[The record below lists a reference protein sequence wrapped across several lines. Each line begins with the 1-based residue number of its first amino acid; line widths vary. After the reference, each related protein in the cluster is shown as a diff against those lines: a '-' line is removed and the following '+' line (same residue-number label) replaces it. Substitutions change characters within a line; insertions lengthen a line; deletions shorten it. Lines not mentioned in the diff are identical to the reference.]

1 MEEIMNGIVKTGK
14 TPEDS
19 VLFDRLEHYTT
30 KIPVPYVKKI
40 TWSKIEHLYIFG
52 TSNSHPNP
60 DTMQELAPGAYVD
73 VFGKWVLVA
82 GAADKDVQKLLDRC
96 SSRLEKL
103 TIRFTGIQELN
114 VRRLTSLRSL
124 TLDQNRKFHIL
135 WGLEQLQQ
143 LRKLYLT
150 WNTMTELVLT
160 QILPELKT
168 LDIHNSSISDL
179 TFLRRCPEL
188 QVANL
193 SRTAVTTLPDLSGLL
208 QLKVLNF
215 EYSTLRDLGTA
226 PLPKNLTVLN
236 LHKTEIVEL
245 PYSISQLRKLQILD
259 LSSLRLKQLPAWLPD
274 LELEFTCGE
283 GDGIRLKDTTV
294 PGVDMSI
301 FDQNREMIVQWFHQT
316 RRKDTHALFVSY
328 ASRFLGIDHDMP
340 HFLDE
345 ILKFRSENFQ
355 SIISQEQLA
364 SIMQKFDLKFDVI
377 DRDHLHFDEQFSH
390 GKSSNFNFEILRS
403 ELQQKAE
410 AALQQNLRTSYT
422 DYRNRIP
429 PEIAPRWLCGRYT
442 PPEGFD
448 AKDWSFDSYRKAWE
462 LGEPLFYPDGEPQ
475 GKPLNELKIV
485 FLGDGEAGKSHTIA
499 RLLQDGQQVNDFK
512 NSSTPGIVIKD
523 KYYTINGKK
532 IQVHFWDFGGQEI
545 LHSMHRMFLTE
556 KTLYVVVLNVREG
569 NQDERARYWLHNLRS
584 FASGAPAMLVLN
596 KMDMNKNAS
605 VNEKDLRA
613 MYPSL
618 TRIVKMSALEDSDE
632 YFRQNFINVLEEQ
645 IGSFE
650 YLESPFLPAW
660 SRLKNRLQKMKD
672 SYIRGE
678 AYRKL
683 CNECG
688 VEGSDDVRIG
698 LLNWFSNLGVSFS
711 YNDSYELKDYVVL
724 RPDWI
729 TNAVYII
736 LFNKINEVKNGLVNR
751 EVIHRMLQSKD
762 TDTVR
767 RTMEEAT
774 YTVEEVNYVLSVFRK
789 FRLSFLVDN
798 QREFMPMLCDANSTD
813 AAAVYSQD
821 PDALEFRIHY
831 DYLPNNVIH
840 RLMVE
845 RRQELDIQNVWLTG
859 ARFVWGKTGLSAV
872 VKSEGNLLRIMVRSD
887 NRTYKAPMY
896 LNELKAD
903 LEDISKEMGLTM
915 SRTEVAYKHAGT
927 VECFSYRMLMNC
939 LKAGLKYVASEYSD
953 ELIAVDS
960 ILKQSDHPAD
970 QRRSRLLKDITLACE
985 KLQDNQDFWDKGE
998 NSRTTYIR
1006 DLLTAKGYIVLDQH
1020 LGGIS
1025 QGGKQAGELDLEIRL
1040 EADAQWTIFEALNL
1054 ENDAPSGIGYWNNHL
1069 IRLLDNY
1076 NSAGRPFLFHVS
1088 YVRCNKDRFQE
1099 LCGNYEKH
1107 ICTYSPHGFNILRD
1121 RVKQLRP
1128 FEDDYLRNQF
1138 LQIIESV
1145 YDCGGAKTTV
1155 YHFFVRIGQP

>member
-14 TPEDS
+14 TPEES

-30 KIPVPYVKKI
+30 RIPVPYVKKI

-103 TIRFTGIQELN
+103 AIRFTGIQELN
-114 VRRLTSLRSL
+114 VRRLTGLRSL
-124 TLDQNRKFHIL
+124 TLDQNRKFHTL

-150 WNTMTELVLT
+150 CNTMTELVLT
-160 QILPELKT
+160 QSLLELKT

-193 SRTAVTTLPDLSGLL
+193 SLTAVTTLPDISDLQ

-236 LHKTEIVEL
+236 LHKTKIVEL
-245 PYSISQLRKLQILD
+245 PYSIRQLRKLQILD
-259 LSSLRLKQLPAWLPD
+259 LSALRLKRLPAWLPD
-274 LELEFTCGE
+274 LELEFTRGD
-283 GDGIRLKDTTV
+283 GDGIRLRDTTV
-294 PGVDMSI
+294 QGVDMSI
-301 FDQNREMIVQWFHQT
+301 FDQNREMIVQWFHQKRHT
-316 RRKDTHALFVSY
+316 LFVDFGSAFLDISHSMSDLLRRETFLQDY
-328 ASRFLGIDHDMP
+328 HNAKNKLNWRLSLLQESNSFRFLA
-340 HFLDE
+340 LD
-345 ILKFRSENFQ
+345 S
-355 SIISQEQLA
+355 
-364 SIMQKFDLKFDVI
+364 
-377 DRDHLHFDEQFSH
+377 DHLKIDGAHGS
-390 GKSSNFNFEILRS
+390 GKSAYLDFEMLS
-403 ELQQKAE
+403 SQWLQKAE
-410 AALQQNLRTSYT
+410 ALQQDWCTSYT

-429 PEIAPRWLCGRYT
+429 PKIAPRWLCGRYT

-448 AKDWSFDSYRKAWE
+448 AKDWSFNSYRKAWE

-499 RLLQDGQQVNDFK
+499 RLLQDGKQVNDFK
-512 NSSTPGIVIKD
+512 NLSTPGIVIKD
-523 KYYTINGKK
+523 KYYTIGGKK

-632 YFRQNFINVLEEQ
+632 YFRQNFVNFLEEQ

-813 AAAVYSQD
+813 ASAVYEQD

-896 LNELKAD
+896 LNELKSD

-953 ELIAVDS
+953 DLIAVDS

-1088 YVRCNKDRFQE
+1088 YVRCKKDRFQE

-1155 YHFFVRIGQP
+1155 YHFFLRIGQP

>member
-1 MEEIMNGIVKTGK
+1 MEEIMNGIVKAGR
-14 TPEDS
+14 TPEES

-30 KIPVPYVKKI
+30 RIPVPYAKKI
-40 TWSKIEHLYIFG
+40 TWAKIEHLYIFG

-96 SSRLEKL
+96 SARLEKL
-103 TIRFTGIQELN
+103 VIRFTGIQELN
-114 VRRLTSLRSL
+114 IRRLTGLRSL
-124 TLDQNRKFHIL
+124 MLEQNRKLHIL

-193 SRTAVTTLPDLSGLL
+193 SRTAVTTLPDLSDLQ

-215 EYSTLRDLGTA
+215 EYSKLRDLGTE
-226 PLPKNLTVLN
+226 PLPKNLAVLN

-259 LSSLRLKQLPAWLPD
+259 LSSLRLKWLPAWLPD
-274 LELEFTCGE
+274 LELEFTRGD
-283 GDGIRLKDTTV
+283 GDGIRLRDTTIQ
-294 PGVDMSI
+294 GVDMSI

-316 RRKDTHALFVSY
+316 GRKNKHNIFVSY
-328 ASRFLGIDHDMP
+328 ASRSPGMTQSMS
-340 HFLDE
+340 HFLRRETFFQDYHNAKNKLNWLLSLPQE
-345 ILKFRSENFQ
+345 SNSYRIL
-355 SIISQEQLA
+355 SIDSDCLQ
-364 SIMQKFDLKFDVI
+364 FD
-377 DRDHLHFDEQFSH
+377 
-390 GKSSNFNFEILRS
+390 GKYGIGKNSYPTRIT
-403 ELQQKAE
+403 
-410 AALQQNLRTSYT
+410 QQNNSFVEFTYSQKDLTASYT
-422 DYRNRIP
+422 GYRNMSLQ
-429 PEIAPRWLCGRYT
+429 EIAPRWLCGRYT

-448 AKDWSFDSYRKAWE
+448 AKDWSFDNYRKAWE

-499 RLLQDGQQVNDFK
+499 RLLQDGKQVNDFK
-512 NSSTPGIVIKD
+512 NLSTPGIVIKD
-523 KYYTINGKK
+523 KFYTIGGKK

-584 FASGAPAMLVLN
+584 FAGGAPAMLVLN

-605 VNEKDLRA
+605 VNEKDLRT
-613 MYPSL
+613 MYPCL

-632 YFRQNFINVLEEQ
+632 YFRQNFVNVLEEQ
-645 IGSFE
+645 IGGFE

-678 AYRKL
+678 AYRRL

-762 TDTVR
+762 TATVR

-798 QREFMPMLCDANSTD
+798 QWEFMPMLCDANSTD
-813 AAAVYSQD
+813 AAAVYEQD
-821 PDALEFRIHY
+821 PDALEFRMHY
-831 DYLPNNVIH
+831 DYLPHNVIH

-887 NRTYKAPMY
+887 NRAYKASMY
-896 LNELKAD
+896 LNELKSD
-903 LEDISKEMGLTM
+903 LEDISMEMGLAV
-915 SRTEVAYKHAGT
+915 SRMEVAYKHAGT
-927 VECFSYRMLMNC
+927 VECFSYRKLMNS
-939 LKAGLKYVASEYSD
+939 LKAGLKFVASEYSD

-970 QRRSRLLKDITLACE
+970 QRRSKLLKDITLACE
-985 KLQDNQDFWDKGE
+985 KLQDNQDFWDKSE

-1006 DLLTAKGYIVLDQH
+1006 DILMAKGYIVLDQH
-1020 LGGIS
+1020 LAGLS

-1054 ENDAPSGIGYWNNHL
+1054 ENDTPSDLRYWNSHL

-1088 YVRCNKDRFQE
+1088 YVRCKKDRFRE

-1107 ICTYSPHGFNILRD
+1107 IRNYSPHGFNVLRD
-1121 RVKQLRP
+1121 RVQQLRP
-1128 FEDDYLRNQF
+1128 SEDDYLRNQF

-1145 YDCGGAKTTV
+1145 YDCGGAKTIV
-1155 YHFFVRIGQP
+1155 YHFFLRIGQT

>member
-1 MEEIMNGIVKTGK
+1 MEEIMNGIVKAGR
-14 TPEDS
+14 TPEES
-19 VLFDRLEHYTT
+19 VIFDRLEHYTT
-30 KIPVPYVKKI
+30 RIPVPYVKKI
-40 TWSKIEHLYIFG
+40 NWFKIEHLYIFG
-52 TSNSHPNP
+52 TSISHPHP

-73 VFGKWVLVA
+73 VFGKWVLVV

-96 SSRLEKL
+96 SSGLEKL
-103 TIRFTGIQELN
+103 VIRFTGIQELTI
-114 VRRLTSLRSL
+114 RRLTGLRSL
-124 TLDQNRKFHIL
+124 MLEQNRKLHIL
-135 WGLEQLQQ
+135 WGLEQHQQ

-188 QVANL
+188 QVANF
-193 SRTAVTTLPDLSGLL
+193 SRTAVTTLPDISDLQ

-236 LHKTEIVEL
+236 LHKPEIVEL
-245 PYSISQLRKLQILD
+245 PYSIRQLRKLQILD
-259 LSSLRLKQLPAWLPD
+259 LSALRLKQLPAWLPD
-274 LELEFTCGE
+274 LELEFTRGD
-283 GDGIRLKDTTV
+283 GDGIRLRDTTV
-294 PGVDMSI
+294 QGVDMSI
-301 FDQNREMIVQWFHQT
+301 FDQNREMIVQWFHQ
-316 RRKDTHALFVSY
+316 RRHENKYTIFFWGDTSRSIGRTLCMSHDNSKNKLTLHISLPQKDVNTSF
-328 ASRFLGIDHDMP
+328 
-340 HFLDE
+340 
-345 ILKFRSENFQ
+345 
-355 SIISQEQLA
+355 
-364 SIMQKFDLKFDVI
+364 
-377 DRDHLHFDEQFSH
+377 
-390 GKSSNFNFEILRS
+390 
-403 ELQQKAE
+403 
-410 AALQQNLRTSYT
+410 TSY
-422 DYRNRIP
+422 RHRSLHQ
-429 PEIAPRWLCGRYT
+429 IAPRWLCGRYT

-448 AKDWSFDSYRKAWE
+448 AKDWTLDSYRKAWE

-499 RLLQDGQQVNDFK
+499 RLLQDGKQVNDFK
-512 NSSTPGIVIKD
+512 NLSTPGIVIKD
-523 KYYTINGKK
+523 KYYTIGGKK

-556 KTLYVVVLNVREG
+556 KTVYVVVLNVREG

-613 MYPSL
+613 MYPNL

-632 YFRQNFINVLEEQ
+632 YFRQNFVNVLEEQ
-645 IGSFE
+645 IGGFE

-678 AYRKL
+678 AYRRL

-813 AAAVYSQD
+813 AAAVYEQD

-872 VKSEGNLLRIMVRSD
+872 VKSEGNLLRIMVRSN
-887 NRTYKAPMY
+887 NRTYKASMY
-896 LNELKAD
+896 LNELKSD
-903 LEDISKEMGLTM
+903 LEDINKEMSLAV
-915 SRTEVAYKHAGT
+915 SRMEVAYKHAGT

-939 LKAGLKYVASEYSD
+939 LKAGLKYVVSEYSD

-970 QRRSRLLKDITLACE
+970 QRRSKLLKDITLACE

-1006 DLLTAKGYIVLDQH
+1006 DILAAKGYIVLDQH
-1020 LGGIS
+1020 LAGFS

-1088 YVRCNKDRFQE
+1088 YVRCKKDRFQE

-1107 ICTYSPHGFNILRD
+1107 IRNYSPHGFNVLRD
-1121 RVKQLRP
+1121 RVQQLRP

-1155 YHFFVRIGQP
+1155 YHFFLRIGQT